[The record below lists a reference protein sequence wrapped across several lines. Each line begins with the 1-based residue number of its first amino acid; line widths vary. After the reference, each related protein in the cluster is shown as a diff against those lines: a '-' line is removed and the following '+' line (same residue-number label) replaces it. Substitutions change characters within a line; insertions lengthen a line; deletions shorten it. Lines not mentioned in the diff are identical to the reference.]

1 MDVAG
6 QLVVMNNGQVEQ
18 TGGPADLYEHPANE
32 FVMSFVG
39 EVNRIGEHF
48 VRPHDMDMLGSPEQ
62 GTEPARVERIVK
74 LGFEVR
80 VELAMSGDREVWAQV
95 TREEADRLVL
105 DEGKTVHVRPRR
117 AKSFEGGP
125 NGSDPETVEHAAPA

>member
-1 MDVAG
+1 MDVAK
-6 QLVVMNNGQVEQ
+6 QLVVMNKGRVEQ

-48 VRPHDMDMLGSPEQ
+48 VRPHDMDMLGSAEA
-62 GTEPARVERIVK
+62 GTEPGRVERVVK

-80 VELAMSGDREVWAQV
+80 VELAMSDDREIWAQL
-95 TREEADRLVL
+95 TREEADRLDL
-105 DEGKTVHVRPRR
+105 AEGKTVHVRPRR
-117 AKSFEGGP
+117 AKQFNGGV
-125 NGSDPETVEHAAPA
+125 NGTDPTTSEHLTPA

>member
-6 QLVVMNNGQVEQ
+6 QLVVMNKGRVEQ

-48 VRPHDMDMLGSPEQ
+48 VRPHDMDMLSTPEPE
-62 GTEPARVERIVK
+62 TEPARVERVVK

-80 VELAMSGDREVWAQV
+80 VELAMSGGREIWAQV
-95 TREEADRLVL
+95 TREEADRLDL
-105 DEGKTVHVRPRR
+105 DLGRTVHVRPRR
-117 AKSFEGGP
+117 AKKFQGAT
-125 NGSDPETVEHAAPA
+125 NGSDPTTMEHATPA